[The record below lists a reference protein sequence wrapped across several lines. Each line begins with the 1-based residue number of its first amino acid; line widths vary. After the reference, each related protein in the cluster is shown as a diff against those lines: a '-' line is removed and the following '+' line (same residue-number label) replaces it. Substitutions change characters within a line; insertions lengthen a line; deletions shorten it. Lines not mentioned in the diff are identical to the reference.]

1 MLELSVNMKID
12 VAFTPFEIRRRR
24 ASGLCVVV
32 DVLRASS
39 SIVTALSN
47 GCAGIYP
54 VSEPSEAF
62 PLADG
67 VKVLACGE
75 RNGVR
80 IPDYHLGN
88 SPAEF
93 SRRAVAGKRLVMCTT
108 NGTKAIRGAEHY
120 RGIFIG
126 CFLNAPAV
134 ASRLAREPDDV
145 TIICSGQEGDFSMED
160 TLCAGMILSDLK
172 GEMSDAAVASV
183 SLFEQYRDRIAEV
196 VLESEHGRFLQR
208 IGFGAD
214 IDYCARA
221 GATSIVPEV
230 VASAEPPPRDLFI
243 KATLQADNFGEGRND

>member
-1 MLELSVNMKID
+1 MNMRID
-12 VAFTPFEIRRRR
+12 VALTPLEVRRRR

-39 SIVTALSN
+39 SVVTALSN
-47 GCAGIYP
+47 GCAGIHP
-54 VSEPSEAF
+54 ISEPSEAF

-80 IPDYHLGN
+80 IAGYHFGN

-108 NGTKAIRGAEHY
+108 NGTKAIRAAGHY
-120 RGIFIG
+120 PRIFIG

-134 ASRLAREPDDV
+134 ASRLARDPDDV
-145 TIICSGQEGDFSMED
+145 TIICAGRQGDFSMED
-160 TLCAGMILSDLK
+160 TLCAGMILSELE
-172 GEMSDAAVASV
+172 GEMSDAAVAAV

-196 VLESEHGRFLQR
+196 LLESEHGRFLQR
-208 IGFGAD
+208 IGFAAD

-230 VASAEPPPRDLFI
+230 VASAEPPPHDLII
-243 KATLQADNFGEGRND
+243 KATVQADKLGEGRND